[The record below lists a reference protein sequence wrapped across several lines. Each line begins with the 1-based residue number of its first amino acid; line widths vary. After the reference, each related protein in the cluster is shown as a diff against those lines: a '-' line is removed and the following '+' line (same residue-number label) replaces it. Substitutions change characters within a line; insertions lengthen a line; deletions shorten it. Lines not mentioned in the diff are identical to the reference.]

1 MCNRKVALT
10 AVTCLASIALGLG
23 VAIVA
28 AANRVTPQQAESFS
42 RKIAIISAQSTM
54 ATTRA
59 AAVRRTPVSEDE
71 VNSWFAYRAQS
82 LLPQGM
88 TEPQLTIIGNG
99 KVSATA
105 TVDLDT
111 VARQKRNGAVLN
123 PWNLVGGRVPVTV
136 SGVLSTGNGRGQF
149 DLEEATLSGIP
160 VPRSLLQ
167 ELVSYYSRSDTQPQG
182 IRIDDPFAL
191 PANIRQI
198 EVGQGQ
204 AIVIQ

>member
-23 VAIVA
+23 VAIVG
-28 AANRVTPQQAESFS
+28 AANRVTPQQADSFS

-54 ATTRA
+54 ATRV

>member
-1 MCNRKVALT
+1 MCNRTVALT
-10 AVTCLASIALGLG
+10 TVTCLASIALGSG

-28 AANRVTPQQAESFS
+28 AANRVTPQQADSFS
-42 RKIAIISAQSTM
+42 RKLAIISAQSTM
-54 ATTRA
+54 ATRA

-88 TEPQLTIIGNG
+88 TEPQVTIIGNG

-167 ELVSYYSRSDTQPQG
+167 ELVSYYSRSETQPQG

>member
-1 MCNRKVALT
+1 MFNRSVALS
-10 AVTCLASIALGLG
+10 AVTGLASIALGFG
-23 VAIVA
+23 AVVA
-28 AANRVTPQQAESFS
+28 AANRVTPQQADSFT
-42 RKIAIISAQSTM
+42 RKLAIISAQSTM
-54 ATTRA
+54 TTTRA

-71 VNSWFAYRAQS
+71 FNSWFAYRAQS

>member
-10 AVTCLASIALGLG
+10 AVTCLASIALGSG

-28 AANRVTPQQAESFS
+28 AANRVSPQEAESFS
-42 RKIAIISAQSTM
+42 RKLAIISAQSTL
-54 ATTRA
+54 ATRA

-88 TEPQLTIIGNG
+88 TEPQVTIIGNG

-167 ELVSYYSRSDTQPQG
+167 ELVSYYSRSETQPQG

-198 EVGQGQ
+198 EVGQGR